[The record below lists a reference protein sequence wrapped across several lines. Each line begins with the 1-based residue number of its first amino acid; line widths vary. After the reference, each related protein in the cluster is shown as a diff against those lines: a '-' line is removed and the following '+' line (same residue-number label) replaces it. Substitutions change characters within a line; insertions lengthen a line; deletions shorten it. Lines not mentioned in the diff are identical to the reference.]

1 MNLKN
6 YVHSLAAKGK
16 SFFTEEDALNETGLS
31 EIALR
36 SALRRLK
43 KNKK

>member
-6 YVHSLAAKGK
+6 YVHSLASKGK
-16 SFFTEEDALNETGLS
+16 SFFTEEEAQQETGLS
-31 EIALR
+31 NIALR